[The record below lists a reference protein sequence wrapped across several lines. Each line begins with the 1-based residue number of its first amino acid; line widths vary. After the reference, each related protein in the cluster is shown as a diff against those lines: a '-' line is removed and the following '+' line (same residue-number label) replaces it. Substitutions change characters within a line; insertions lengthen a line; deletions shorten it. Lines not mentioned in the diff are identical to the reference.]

1 MATKW
6 YTKNQVAKIIKAA
19 QKFVDASLRGETSV
33 TVGKV
38 THRPRETGMCARFV
52 RECVEA
58 GLGLA
63 EYAWLDPDPATANEM
78 AAQLR
83 ARGYSIG
90 DTVYPLPGDILWR
103 PAGAYGHIAL
113 YVGTDV
119 PGHERVCIIAEN
131 TSSGKRGIPQRAG
144 TKYTRRGTIAEGCF
158 GEWREVFRLTK
169 PGVG

>member
-6 YTKNQVAKIIKAA
+6 YTQKQVEKIVKAA
-19 QKFVDASLRGETSV
+19 ETFVDASLLGKDSV

-52 RECVEA
+52 RESVEA

-63 EYAWLDPDPATANEM
+63 EYAWLDPDPVSANEM

-83 ARGYSIG
+83 ERGYSIG
-90 DTVYPLPGDILWR
+90 DTINLRPGDIVWR
-103 PAGAYGHIAL
+103 PGGAFGHIAL
-113 YVGTDV
+113 YLGDNV
-119 PGHERVCIIAEN
+119 PGHEGVGIIAEN
-131 TSSGKRGIPQRAG
+131 TSSHKRGVPRRAG
-144 TKYTRRGTIAEGCF
+144 TKYTRRGPAADGRF

-169 PGVG
+169 LEVR